1 MLSSRRSP
9 VAFVWTVVKAV
20 YFSRALE
27 SPEHCDQRVSVCL
40 SVRASISP
48 KLRVRSCALCTVCG
62 AGSMQRSGVR
72 PSVCPVDRQQQRCA
86 AGLLLSAGSRCR
98 STVIGTQRRR
108 SAANAGSVVSTAEER
123 GSTQACLC
131 MRLCRLVTGT
141 GHNYRIARCH
151 LPQSTDYTYAS
162 VDDFQASSLQF
173 TRTARNSVL
182 LGARRCRSTS
192 PACTHGAQQQTR
204 RTTGQT
210 DRRTLE
216 RFTDSASRTM

>member
-1 MLSSRRSP
+1 LRPACLCVPVCPREHISETACPILRSLHGMRSR
-9 VAFVWTVVKAV
+9 VYATV
-20 YFSRALE
+20 RC
-27 SPEHCDQRVSVCL
+27 P
-40 SVRASISP
+40 SVR
-48 KLRVRSCALCTVCG
+48 
-62 AGSMQRSGVR
+62 
-72 PSVCPVDRQQQRCA
+72 PVDRQQQRCA

-108 SAANAGSVVSTAEER
+108 SAANAGCVVSRAEER

-151 LPQSTDYTYAS
+151 LPQSTDHTYAT

-210 DRRTLE
+210 DGRTLE
-216 RFTDSASRTM
+216 RFTDSASHTMRTV